1 MSKWATIRLG
11 DCAQVQ
17 TGPFGSQLHQ
27 KDYVSIGTPIIT
39 VEHLGENRILKQNL
53 PLVSEIDKERL
64 KKYTLD
70 NGDIVFSRVGSVDR
84 RALVRNEEIGWLFS
98 GRCLRVRFDKTI
110 ADPSFMSY
118 QFGLTSF
125 KEYIR
130 AIAVGATMPS
140 LNTKLLSDVFITLP
154 PLDIQKKIANIL
166 DSVDDKIALN
176 REMNKTL
183 EAMAQA
189 IFKSWFVDFDP
200 FKEGEFIESELGMI
214 PKGWEAKPL
223 TDCTKVIGG
232 GTPKTSISE
241 YWNGDIPWF
250 SVADAPS
257 GSDVFVVE
265 TEKNI
270 TQEGL
275 KNSST
280 KLLDA
285 GTTIVTARGTV
296 GKIALAGNA
305 MTMNQSC
312 YALAPI
318 DETPYFTYY
327 LVSSSIVEL
336 KQKTHGSVFDTIT
349 KETLASIQVVM
360 PSIDAIKEFES
371 TVGSIMLRIK
381 ENLLETKTLSTLRDT
396 LLPKLLSGEME
407 LKA

>member
-1 MSKWATIRLG
+1 MSKWETIRLG
-11 DCAQVQ
+11 DCAHVQ

-53 PLVSEIDKERL
+53 PLVSDTDKERL
-64 KKYTLD
+64 KKYTLED
-70 NGDIVFSRVGSVDR
+70 GDIVFSRVGSVDR
-84 RALVRNEEIGWLFS
+84 RALVRHEEIGWLFS
-98 GRCLRVRFDKTI
+98 GRCLRVRFDKKI

-118 QFGLTSF
+118 QFGLGSF

-130 AIAVGATMPS
+130 SIAVGATMPS
-140 LNTKLLSDVFITLP
+140 LNTKILSDVFITLP

-166 DSVDDKIALN
+166 DSIDDKIALN

-189 IFKSWFVDFDP
+189 IFKSWFVDFEP
-200 FKEGEFIESELGMI
+200 FRDGEFVESELGMI
-214 PKGWEAKPL
+214 PKGWEVKPL
-223 TDCTKVIGG
+223 TECTKVIGG
-232 GTPKTSISE
+232 GTPKTSIPE
-241 YWNGDIPWF
+241 YWNGDISWF
-250 SVADAPS
+250 SVVDAPS

-265 TEKNI
+265 TEKSI

-275 KNSST
+275 NNSST

-296 GKIALAGNA
+296 GKIALAGTA

-318 DETPYFTYY
+318 DDTPYFTYY
-327 LVSSSIVEL
+327 LVSSSIAEL

-349 KETLASIQVVM
+349 KETLSSIQVIK
-360 PSIDAIKEFES
+360 PSIDVKKFES
-371 TVGSIMLRIK
+371 KVEPIMLRIK
-381 ENLLETKTLSTLRDT
+381 ENLLEIKTLASLRDT
-396 LLPKLLSGEME
+396 LLPKLLSGEIE
-407 LKA
+407 V